1 MNGFWIRLTRVGV
14 PNGDS
19 AARTAA
25 GHLQRP
31 AGHRLR
37 EEERRGSGAA
47 GHPPK
52 EAERRS
58 THCRGHFLPMFTS
71 ATSFDPLLPGFPWLT
86 EYYLVLPGFSL
97 VLKFFFF
104 CATRSGSVEFY
115 LVLLKPEFLFLSLGL
130 IG

>member
-104 CATRSGSVEFY
+104 AQLDRGLSSFIWFY
-115 LVLLKPEFLFLSLGL
+115 LNRSFCF
-130 IG
+130 